1 MTTTQTPPRAPA
13 RAPLPVQELR
23 EAAAANSEA
32 IGLRRAARDA
42 IGLLAPREL
51 DELAGL
57 LRDRDLKSLRRRAR
71 AIASGS
77 LGARLRGQASGA
89 KRVDPLGKAI
99 AAQTLADAPVEQLE
113 AVLLDK
119 EEAAIRAARQRAGRR
134 RDEAK
139 RRREQE
145 RSGSEGRA
153 TREQMA
159 LGQDGQISAKI
170 RIVVDPR
177 VAAGANA
184 EPGEK

>member
-1 MTTTQTPPRAPA
+1 MTTQSPPRPTA

-23 EAAAANSEA
+23 EAAAAVSA
-32 IGLRRAARDA
+32 TIGPRRAARDA
-42 IGLLAPREL
+42 VSLLAPREL

-99 AAQTLADAPVEQLE
+99 AAQTLADAPVENLE

-119 EEAAIRAARQRAGRR
+119 EEAAMRAARQRAGRR
-134 RDEAK
+134 RDEDK

-153 TREQMA
+153 TREQLA

-177 VAAGANA
+177 VASGADTGDDA
-184 EPGEK
+184 K